1 MQINLHK
8 IDQFWDT
15 NKQGGGG
22 EGVGSHSMR
31 SQLTTAPIQLRTFED
46 NESSILKGVS

>member
-22 EGVGSHSMR
+22 GGGR
-31 SQLTTAPIQLRTFED
+31 QSQYEVPAHNGPHPAAYI
-46 NESSILKGVS
+46 

>member
-22 EGVGSHSMR
+22 GGR
-31 SQLTTAPIQLRTFED
+31 QSQYEVPAHNGPHPAAYI
-46 NESSILKGVS
+46 